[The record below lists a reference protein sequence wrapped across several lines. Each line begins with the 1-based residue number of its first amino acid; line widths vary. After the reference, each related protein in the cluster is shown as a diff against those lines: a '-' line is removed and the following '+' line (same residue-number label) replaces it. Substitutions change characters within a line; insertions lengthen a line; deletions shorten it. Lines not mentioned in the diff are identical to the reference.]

1 MSTVIS
7 PGRRTATTA
16 SSAKPARPRRAGR
29 RQQVLACVTLMAPFT
44 ALLIAVFLV
53 PVGYAIGLSLFGE
66 DHKGLGFGGG
76 TTVFTGLRS
85 YLAVLQDPSF
95 VSGFGVIALY
105 CVIFVPV
112 VVIGA
117 LALALLLDSGLVR
130 LRRTAQM
137 MLYLPHAVP
146 GIIAAVIW
154 LYLYTPGLS
163 PVIKVFAQADIT
175 IDFLGLNTVLPSIV
189 NIALWSGLGYNMV
202 IFYAALQALPRE
214 VIEAARI
221 DGAGGIRT
229 ALMVKVPII
238 KGSVVM
244 VCMFALIGAL
254 QLFTEPM
261 LMNQATPMVNSR
273 FTPNMYIYDAAFRRN
288 NYGLASAASV
298 ILLIVTCAL
307 SYAVTLPH
315 ARLRSRGGTPRAG
328 RRERSAQ

>member
-1 MSTVIS
+1 MSTVS
-7 PGRRTATTA
+7 TVTSSTRATA
-16 SSAKPARPRRAGR
+16 SSAAAPAKPLRKAGQ
-29 RQQVLACVTLMAPFT
+29 RQQKLAAFALLAPFT
-44 ALLIAVFLV
+44 ALLVAVFLV
-53 PVGYAIGLSLFGE
+53 PVGYAISLSFFSE
-66 DHKGLGFGGG
+66 DHDGLGFGGG
-76 TTVFTGLRS
+76 ETVFTGLRS
-85 YLAVLQDPSF
+85 YLAVLSDPSF
-95 VSGFGVIALY
+95 VSGFGAILLY
-105 CVIFVPV
+105 CVIFVPAV
-112 VVIGA
+112 VVGA

-137 MLYLPHAVP
+137 LLYLPHAVP

-163 PVIKVFAQADIT
+163 PVIKLFAQADIT

-221 DGAGGIRT
+221 DGAGGMRT

-238 KGSVVM
+238 RGSVVM
-244 VCMFALIGAL
+244 VCMFSLIGAL

-273 FTPNMYIYDAAFRRN
+273 FTPNMYIFDAAFRRN

-298 ILLIVTCAL
+298 ILLVVTCAL
-307 SYAVTLPH
+307 SYAVT
-315 ARLRSRGGTPRAG
+315 RWAG
-328 RRERSAQ
+328 RRERSAR

>member
-1 MSTVIS
+1 MSTVS
-7 PGRRTATTA
+7 TVTSSTRATA
-16 SSAKPARPRRAGR
+16 SSAAAPAKPLRKAGQ
-29 RQQVLACVTLMAPFT
+29 RQQKLAAFALLAPFT
-44 ALLIAVFLV
+44 ALLVAVFLV
-53 PVGYAIGLSLFGE
+53 PVGYAIGLSFFSE
-66 DHKGLGFGGG
+66 DHDGLGFGGG
-76 TTVFTGLRS
+76 ETVFTGLRS
-85 YLAVLQDPSF
+85 YLAVLSDPSF
-95 VSGFGVIALY
+95 LSGFGAILLY
-105 CVIFVPV
+105 CVIFVPAV
-112 VVIGA
+112 VVGA

-137 MLYLPHAVP
+137 LLYLPHAVP
-146 GIIAAVIW
+146 GLIAAVIW

-163 PVIKVFAQADIT
+163 PVIKLFAQADIT

-221 DGAGGIRT
+221 DGAGGMRT

-238 KGSVVM
+238 RGSVVM
-244 VCMFALIGAL
+244 VCMFSLIGAL

-273 FTPNMYIYDAAFRRN
+273 FTPNMYIFDAAFRRN

-298 ILLIVTCAL
+298 ILLVVTCAL
-307 SYAVTLPH
+307 SYAVT
-315 ARLRSRGGTPRAG
+315 RWAG
-328 RRERSAQ
+328 RRERSAR

>member
-1 MSTVIS
+1 MSTALS
-7 PGRRTATTA
+7 EHQRTGPKAPTA
-16 SSAKPARPRRAGR
+16 RPARPRRAGR
-29 RQQVLACVTLMAPFT
+29 RQQGLACAVLLAPFT
-44 ALLIAVFLV
+44 ALLVAVFLV
-53 PVGYAIGLSLFGE
+53 PVGYAIYLSFFGQ
-66 DHKGLGFGGG
+66 DHEGLGFGGG

-85 YLAVLQDPSF
+85 YLAVLGDPSF
-95 VSGFGVIALY
+95 RSGFGVIALY
-105 CVIFVPV
+105 CLIFVPAV
-112 VVIGA
+112 VVGA
-117 LALALLLDSGLVR
+117 LALALLLDSGLIR

-146 GIIAAVIW
+146 GLIAAVIW

-163 PVIKVFAQADIT
+163 PVIDLLADMDVH

-229 ALMVKVPII
+229 ALLVKVPII
-238 KGSVVM
+238 RGSVVM

-254 QLFTEPM
+254 QLFTEPT
-261 LMNQATPMVNSR
+261 LMHQATPMVNSR
-273 FTPNMYIYDAAFRRN
+273 YTPNMYIYDAAFRRN

-298 ILLIVTCAL
+298 ILLLVTCAL
-307 SYAVTLPH
+307 SYAVT
-315 ARLRSRGGTPRAG
+315 RWAG
-328 RRERSAQ
+328 RRERSAR

>member
-1 MSTVIS
+1 MIS
-7 PGRRTATTA
+7 PGKRTGTTP
-16 SSAKPARPRRAGR
+16 PAPTQVRPRRAGR
-29 RQQVLACVTLMAPFT
+29 RQQTLACVALLAPFT
-44 ALLIAVFLV
+44 ALLVAVFLV
-53 PVGYAIGLSLFGE
+53 PVGYAIGLSLFSE

-85 YLAVLQDPSF
+85 YLAVLDDPSF
-95 VSGFGVIALY
+95 MSGFGAIALY
-105 CVIFVPV
+105 CLIFVPV
-112 VVIGA
+112 VVVSA

-137 MLYLPHAVP
+137 LLYLPHAVP

-163 PVIKVFAQADIT
+163 PVIKLFAQADIT
-175 IDFLGLNTVLPSIV
+175 IDFLGLHTVLPSIV

-214 VIEAARI
+214 VLEAARI
-221 DGAGGIRT
+221 DGAGDVRT
-229 ALMVKVPII
+229 ALQVKVPII
-238 KGSVVM
+238 RASVVM
-244 VCMFALIGAL
+244 VCMFSLIGAL

-288 NYGLASAASV
+288 NYGMAAAASV

-307 SYAVTLPH
+307 SYAVT
-315 ARLRSRGGTPRAG
+315 RWAG
-328 RRERSAQ
+328 RRERSAR

>member
-7 PGRRTATTA
+7 PGKRTGTTPPA
-16 SSAKPARPRRAGR
+16 PTKARPRRAGR
-29 RQQVLACVTLMAPFT
+29 RQQTLACVALLAPFT
-44 ALLIAVFLV
+44 ALLVAVFLV
-53 PVGYAIGLSLFGE
+53 PVGYAIGLSLFSE
-66 DHKGLGFGGG
+66 DHEGLGFGGG
-76 TTVFTGLRS
+76 TTVFTGLRT
-85 YLAVLQDPSF
+85 YLAVLDDPSF
-95 VSGFGVIALY
+95 MSGFGAIALY

-112 VVIGA
+112 VVVSA

-137 MLYLPHAVP
+137 LLYLPHAVP

-163 PVIKVFAQADIT
+163 PVIKLFAQADIT
-175 IDFLGLNTVLPSIV
+175 IDFLGLHTVLPSIV

-214 VIEAARI
+214 VLEAARI
-221 DGAGGIRT
+221 DGAGDVRT
-229 ALMVKVPII
+229 ALQVKVPII
-238 KGSVVM
+238 RASVVM
-244 VCMFALIGAL
+244 VCMFSLIGAL

-288 NYGLASAASV
+288 NYGMAAAASV

-307 SYAVTLPH
+307 SYAVTRW
-315 ARLRSRGGTPRAG
+315 AGSRD
-328 RRERSAQ
+328 RSAR

>member
-7 PGRRTATTA
+7 PGKTRKRAGTTPRTAGRT
-16 SSAKPARPRRAGR
+16 RPRRAGR
-29 RQQVLACVTLMAPFT
+29 RQQTLACVTLLAPFT
-44 ALLIAVFLV
+44 ALLVAVFLV
-53 PVGYAIGLSLFGE
+53 PVGYAIGLSLFSE

-85 YLAVLQDPSF
+85 YLAVLNDPSF

-105 CVIFVPV
+105 CLIFVPV

-117 LALALLLDSGLVR
+117 LALALLLDSGLIR

-137 MLYLPHAVP
+137 LLYVPHAVP

-163 PVIKVFAQADIT
+163 PVIRLFAQADIT
-175 IDFLGLNTVLPSIV
+175 IDFLGLHSVLPSIV

-221 DGAGGIRT
+221 DGAGGLRT
-229 ALMVKVPII
+229 ALLVKVPII

-273 FTPNMYIYDAAFRRN
+273 FTPSMYIYDAAFRRN

-307 SYAVTLPH
+307 SYAVT
-315 ARLRSRGGTPRAG
+315 RWAG
-328 RRERSAQ
+328 RRERSAR

>member
-1 MSTVIS
+1 MSTVTS
-7 PGRRTATTA
+7 STRATA
-16 SSAKPARPRRAGR
+16 SSAAAPAKPLRKAGQ
-29 RQQVLACVTLMAPFT
+29 RQQKLAAFALLAPFT
-44 ALLIAVFLV
+44 ALLVAVFLV
-53 PVGYAIGLSLFGE
+53 PVGYAIGLSFFSE
-66 DHKGLGFGGG
+66 DHDGLGFGGG
-76 TTVFTGLRS
+76 ETVFTGLRS
-85 YLAVLQDPSF
+85 YLAVLSDPSF
-95 VSGFGVIALY
+95 LSGFGAILLY
-105 CVIFVPV
+105 CVIFVPAV
-112 VVIGA
+112 VVGA

-137 MLYLPHAVP
+137 LLYLPHAVP
-146 GIIAAVIW
+146 GLIAAVIW

-163 PVIKVFAQADIT
+163 PVIKLFAQADIT

-221 DGAGGIRT
+221 DGAGGMRT

-238 KGSVVM
+238 RGSVVM
-244 VCMFALIGAL
+244 VCMFSLIGAL

-273 FTPNMYIYDAAFRRN
+273 FTPNMYIFDAAFRRN

-298 ILLIVTCAL
+298 ILLVVTCAL
-307 SYAVTLPH
+307 SYAVT
-315 ARLRSRGGTPRAG
+315 RWAG
-328 RRERSAQ
+328 RRERSAR

>member
-1 MSTVIS
+1 MSTVLS
-7 PGRRTATTA
+7 EEERTGTKPPATR
-16 SSAKPARPRRAGR
+16 PARPRRAGR
-29 RQQVLACVTLMAPFT
+29 RQQLLACVTLLAPFT

-53 PVGYAIGLSLFGE
+53 PVGYSVYLSLFSQ
-66 DHKGLGFGGG
+66 DHEGLGFGGG

-85 YLAVLQDPSF
+85 YLAVLDDPSF
-95 VSGFGVIALY
+95 RSGFGVIALY

-112 VVIGA
+112 VVVGA

-163 PVIKVFAQADIT
+163 PVIKVFAEADIH
-175 IDFLGLNTVLPSIV
+175 IDFLGLHTVLPAIV

-221 DGAGGIRT
+221 DGAGRLRT
-229 ALMVKVPII
+229 ALSVKVPII
-238 KGSVVM
+238 RGSVVM

-254 QLFTEPM
+254 QLFTEPT

-273 FTPNMYIYDAAFRRN
+273 YTPNMYIYDAAFRRN

-298 ILLIVTCAL
+298 ILLVVTCAL
-307 SYAVTLPH
+307 SFAVT
-315 ARLRSRGGTPRAG
+315 RWAG
-328 RRERSAQ
+328 RRERSPR

>member
-1 MSTVIS
+1 MLS
-7 PGRRTATTA
+7 PEERTGTP
-16 SSAKPARPRRAGR
+16 KPLPRTPRPRRAGR
-29 RQQVLACVTLMAPFT
+29 RQQGLACAALLAPFT
-44 ALLIAVFLV
+44 ALLVAVFLV
-53 PVGYAIGLSLFGE
+53 PVGYAIYLSLFSE

-85 YLAVLQDPSF
+85 YLAVLGDPSF
-95 VSGFGVIALY
+95 RSGFGVIALY

-112 VVIGA
+112 VVAGA

-163 PVIKVFAQADIT
+163 PVVRLFARADVQV
-175 IDFLGLNTVLPSIV
+175 DFLGLHTVLPSMV

-214 VIEAARI
+214 VIEAATI
-221 DGAGGIRT
+221 DGAGGLRT
-229 ALMVKVPII
+229 ALQVKVPII
-238 KGSVVM
+238 RGSVVM

-254 QLFTEPM
+254 QLFTEPT

-273 FTPNMYIYDAAFRRN
+273 YTPNMYIYDAAFRRN

-298 ILLIVTCAL
+298 ILLVVTCAL
-307 SYAVTLPH
+307 SYAVT
-315 ARLRSRGGTPRAG
+315 RWAG
-328 RRERSAQ
+328 RRERSAR

>member
-7 PGRRTATTA
+7 PGKTRKRTGTAPRTA
-16 SSAKPARPRRAGR
+16 SGARPRKAGR
-29 RQQVLACVTLMAPFT
+29 RQQALACVTLLAPFT
-44 ALLIAVFLV
+44 ALLVAVFLV
-53 PVGYAIGLSLFGE
+53 PVGYAIGLSLFSE

-85 YLAVLQDPSF
+85 YLAVLTDPSF

-112 VVIGA
+112 VVAGA
-117 LALALLLDSGLVR
+117 LALALLLDSGLIR

-137 MLYLPHAVP
+137 LLYVPHAVP

-163 PVIKVFAQADIT
+163 PVIKVFARADIT
-175 IDFLGLNTVLPSIV
+175 IDFLGLHSVLPSIV

-307 SYAVTLPH
+307 SFAVT
-315 ARLRSRGGTPRAG
+315 RWAG
-328 RRERSAQ
+328 RRERSTR

>member
-1 MSTVIS
+1 MSTVS
-7 PGRRTATTA
+7 TVTSSTRATA
-16 SSAKPARPRRAGR
+16 SSAAAPAKPLRKAGQ
-29 RQQVLACVTLMAPFT
+29 RQQKLAAFALLAPFT
-44 ALLIAVFLV
+44 ALLVAVFLV
-53 PVGYAIGLSLFGE
+53 PVGYAIGLSFFSE
-66 DHKGLGFGGG
+66 DHDGLGFGGG
-76 TTVFTGLRS
+76 ETVFTGLRS
-85 YLAVLQDPSF
+85 YLAVLSDPSF
-95 VSGFGVIALY
+95 LSGFGAILLY
-105 CVIFVPV
+105 CVIFVPAV
-112 VVIGA
+112 VVGA

-137 MLYLPHAVP
+137 LLYLPHAVP
-146 GIIAAVIW
+146 GLIAAVIW

-163 PVIKVFAQADIT
+163 PVIKLFAQADIT

-221 DGAGGIRT
+221 DGAGGMRT

-238 KGSVVM
+238 RGSVVM
-244 VCMFALIGAL
+244 VCMFSLIAAL

-273 FTPNMYIYDAAFRRN
+273 FTPNMYIFDAAFRRN

-298 ILLIVTCAL
+298 ILLVVTCAL
-307 SYAVTLPH
+307 SYAVT
-315 ARLRSRGGTPRAG
+315 RWAG
-328 RRERSAQ
+328 RRERSAR

>member
-7 PGRRTATTA
+7 PGKRTAATPALVKDTRPRRTA
-16 SSAKPARPRRAGR
+16 R
-29 RQQVLACVTLMAPFT
+29 RQQALACVALLAPFT

-53 PVGYAIGLSLFGE
+53 PVGYVLGLSLFSQ

-85 YLAVLQDPSF
+85 YLAVLTDPSF
-95 VSGFGVIALY
+95 ISGFGAIALY
-105 CVIFVPV
+105 CAIFVPV
-112 VVIGA
+112 VVISA
-117 LALALLLDSGLVR
+117 LALALLLDSGLIR

-137 MLYLPHAVP
+137 LLYLPHAVP

-163 PVIKVFAQADIT
+163 PVIKLFAQADIT
-175 IDFLGLNTVLPSIV
+175 IDFLGLHTVLPSIV

-221 DGAGGIRT
+221 DGAGGMRT
-229 ALMVKVPII
+229 ALLVKVPII

-244 VCMFALIGAL
+244 VCMFSLIGAL

-288 NYGLASAASV
+288 NYGLAAAASV
-298 ILLIVTCAL
+298 ILLLVTCAL
-307 SYAVTLPH
+307 SYAVT
-315 ARLRSRGGTPRAG
+315 RWAG
-328 RRERSAQ
+328 RRERSAA

>member
-1 MSTVIS
+1 MSTVLS
-7 PGRRTATTA
+7 PEERTGTPP
-16 SSAKPARPRRAGR
+16 SAVREARPRRAGR
-29 RQQVLACVTLMAPFT
+29 RGQLVACATLLAPFT
-44 ALLIAVFLV
+44 ALLVAVFLV
-53 PVGYAIGLSLFGE
+53 PVGYAVYLSLFSE
-66 DHKGLGFGGG
+66 DHTGLGFGGG

-85 YLAVLQDPSF
+85 YLAVLGDPSF
-95 VSGFGVIALY
+95 RSGFGVIALY
-105 CVIFVPV
+105 CLIFVPAV
-112 VVIGA
+112 VVGA

-163 PVIKVFAQADIT
+163 PVIRLFAAADVH
-175 IDFLGLNTVLPSIV
+175 IDFLGLHTVLPAIV

-221 DGAGGIRT
+221 DGAGGLRT
-229 ALMVKVPII
+229 ALLVKVPII
-238 KGSVVM
+238 RGTVVM
-244 VCMFALIGAL
+244 VCVFALIGAL
-254 QLFTEPM
+254 QLFTEPT

-273 FTPNMYIYDAAFRRN
+273 YAPNMYIYDAAFRRN

-307 SYAVTLPH
+307 SYAVT
-315 ARLRSRGGTPRAG
+315 RWTG
-328 RRERSAQ
+328 RKERSPR